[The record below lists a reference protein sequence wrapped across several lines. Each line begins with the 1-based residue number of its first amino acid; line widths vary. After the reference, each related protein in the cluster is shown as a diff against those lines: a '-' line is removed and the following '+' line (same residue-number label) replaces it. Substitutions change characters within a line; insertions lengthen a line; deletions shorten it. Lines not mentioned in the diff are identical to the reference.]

1 MIKVLLENKMPWLIL
16 LIHVILGV
24 SSTLSPIPVIV
35 WFYLVIFSSL
45 HYLLKKTPSPIL
57 LIATILYL
65 VSFELL
71 ARMARTSPF
80 IPYELGKYL
89 LLAGMV
95 WAILMNKTIGYLGWV
110 MLICLIPAVFI
121 DVSGIVS
128 RDDLVFNLLG
138 PVNVAL
144 VVIVFYKQKISLSN
158 FSSLIRLM
166 IYPIIGV
173 LAFTFIKSPEFDQV
187 EFSLGANSDWS
198 GGFGSNQ
205 VSTLFGLGA
214 LMLFILMI
222 NRWKFSGFFILDA
235 VFLFGFVFQGLLTF
249 SRGGMLGAV
258 VGIFIILFYL
268 RTSEYRERQKY
279 NLPKVGKYVLP
290 AIFFAASAY
299 IVVDELTGGM
309 LSLRYAGETAG
320 TLQGSKIKSFNTVT
334 TGRLD
339 IFLGDVDLW
348 LDHFFFGVGA
358 GASGSLRETMEGAAA
373 HVELSRLLAEHGLLG
388 LIYFVVLCW
397 LGFKLLRENPNP
409 MVRGILVAFFTVAI
423 YTTFHAAMRTFVSP
437 ALIGLSLLAVNLPKT
452 NPVKRKPQGSSKQK
466 VLVRVK

>member
-16 LIHVILGV
+16 LIHLILGL

-71 ARMARTSPF
+71 ARMAKTSPF

-95 WAILMNKTIGYLGWV
+95 WVILMNKTVGYLGWV
-110 MLICLIPAVFI
+110 MLMCLIPSVFI
-121 DVSGIVS
+121 DVSGTVS

-138 PVNVAL
+138 PINVAL
-144 VVIVFYKQKISLSN
+144 VVIVFYKQKISISN

-166 IYPIIGV
+166 IYPIVGV

-235 VFLFGFVFQGLLTF
+235 FLLFGFVL
-249 SRGGMLGAV
+249 SKN
-258 VGIFIILFYL
+258 I
-268 RTSEYRERQKY
+268 
-279 NLPKVGKYVLP
+279 
-290 AIFFAASAY
+290 
-299 IVVDELTGGM
+299 EL
-309 LSLRYAGETAG
+309 
-320 TLQGSKIKSFNTVT
+320 
-334 TGRLD
+334 
-339 IFLGDVDLW
+339 
-348 LDHFFFGVGA
+348 
-358 GASGSLRETMEGAAA
+358 
-373 HVELSRLLAEHGLLG
+373 
-388 LIYFVVLCW
+388 
-397 LGFKLLRENPNP
+397 
-409 MVRGILVAFFTVAI
+409 
-423 YTTFHAAMRTFVSP
+423 
-437 ALIGLSLLAVNLPKT
+437 
-452 NPVKRKPQGSSKQK
+452 
-466 VLVRVK
+466 